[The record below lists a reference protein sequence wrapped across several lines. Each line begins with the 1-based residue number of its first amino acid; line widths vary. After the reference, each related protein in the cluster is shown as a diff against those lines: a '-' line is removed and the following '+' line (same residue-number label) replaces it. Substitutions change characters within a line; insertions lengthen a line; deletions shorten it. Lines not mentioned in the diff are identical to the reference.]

1 MIVTVDLPDE
11 LAIRLGTHKNQLPE
25 ILERGLRDVNA
36 SDQFGYNGAAAVLE
50 FLAKLPTPEQ
60 IVAFRPS
67 AALETHVNDL
77 LEKNRTR
84 GLTPEEKRQWEQY
97 EYLENLVRTAK
108 AEAFVRLKAA

>member
-1 MIVTVDLPDE
+1 MIVTVELPDE

-25 ILERGLRDVNA
+25 ILERGLREMNA
-36 SDQFGYNGAAAVLE
+36 SNQFSYSGAAEVLE
-50 FLAKLPTPEQ
+50 FLAKLPTPEE

-67 AALETHVNDL
+67 AALEAQVNDL

-84 GLTPEEKRQWEQY
+84 GLTLEEKRQWEQY
-97 EYLENLVRTAK
+97 EYLENLVRMAK